1 MDLLLVED
9 DEDFRQMVRRW
20 MERQQHHVE
29 EVSTAAAA
37 LERVGQRRFDVALI
51 DLRLPDGSGVELQQH
66 LQQVSPETEVI
77 ILTGA
82 ATVATAVEA
91 LKGGAFDYLIKPFPL
106 AELEARCRKAAEH
119 GRLRRQ
125 FAQWKALAER
135 IQPASEMIGNSPA
148 LQAVRRLIER
158 VAPTDKPVLIEG
170 ETGTG
175 KELAARAVQRA
186 SLRAGGPFVVINCA
200 ALPEHLVESEL
211 FGHERGAFT
220 GAVATV
226 PGLFEMADG
235 GTLFIDE
242 IGELP
247 APLQPKLLRV
257 LEDGTLRRVG
267 STQQRRVNVRI
278 IAATNRDL
286 AEEVR
291 LGNFREDLF
300 YRIHVLSLQLP
311 PLRDRR
317 TDIPLLVAH
326 FLPAGWTIEPDAQAA
341 LEQYSWPGNVR
352 QLRNVLERAMILAE
366 HQTIT
371 LDDLPDDLQRPVST
385 ADSPGGS
392 AHLAAVE
399 RAHVLNMLERCGG
412 NKSEA
417 ARALGIP
424 RRTLYRL
431 LHRWGLPAG
440 PSPAETR

>member
-9 DEDFRQMVRRW
+9 DEEFRQVVRRW

-29 EVSTAAAA
+29 EVSTATAA
-37 LERVGQRRFDVALI
+37 LERAAQRRFDVALI
-51 DLRLPDGSGVELQQH
+51 DLRLPDRSGVELQQH
-66 LQQVSPETEVI
+66 LQKVSPETEVI

-186 SLRAGGPFVVINCA
+186 SLRASGPFVVINCA

-267 STQQRRVNVRI
+267 STQERRVNVRI

-300 YRIHVLSLQLP
+300 YRIHVLSLHLP
-311 PLRDRR
+311 PLRERR
-317 TDIPLLVAH
+317 ADIPLLVAH

-371 LDDLPDDLQRPVST
+371 LDDLPEDLQLVVSE
-385 ADSPGGS
+385 ADAADGS
-392 AHLAAVE
+392 ARLAAVE
-399 RAHVLNMLERCGG
+399 RAHVLKMLERCGG

-440 PSPAETR
+440 PSPAETP

>member
-9 DEDFRQMVRRW
+9 DEEFRQMVRRW

-29 EVSTAAAA
+29 GVSTATAA
-37 LERVGQRRFDVALI
+37 LERAAQRRFDVALI
-51 DLRLPDGSGVELQQH
+51 DLRLPDRSGVELQQH
-66 LQQVSPETEVI
+66 LQSVSPETEVI

-125 FAQWKALAER
+125 FVQWKALAER

-186 SLRAGGPFVVINCA
+186 SLRANGPFVVINCA

-267 STQQRRVNVRI
+267 STQERRVNVRI

-291 LGNFREDLF
+291 LGTFREDLF
-300 YRIHVLSLQLP
+300 YRINVLSLQLP
-311 PLRDRR
+311 PLRERR
-317 TDIPLLVAH
+317 ADIPLLVEH
-326 FLPAGWTIEPDAQAA
+326 FLPPGWTIEPAAQVA

-352 QLRNVLERAMILAE
+352 QLRNVLDRALILAE

-371 LDDLPDDLQRPVST
+371 LDDLPDDLQRAVSA
-385 ADSPGGS
+385 ADSANDS
-392 AHLAAVE
+392 AHLATVE
-399 RAHVLNMLERCGG
+399 RAHVLKMLERCGG

-440 PSPAETR
+440 PSPAETP